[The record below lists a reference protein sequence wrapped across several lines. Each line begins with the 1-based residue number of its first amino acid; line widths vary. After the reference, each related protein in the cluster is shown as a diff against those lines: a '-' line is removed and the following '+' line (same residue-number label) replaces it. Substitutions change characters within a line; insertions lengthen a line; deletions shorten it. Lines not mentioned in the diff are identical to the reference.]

1 MEYDEMVY
9 NADTVVLMPTEKYIA
24 EYCKYVTIA
33 CKMEN
38 EIPIVC
44 LVYLEKLLL
53 TTGIL
58 LNKYNWRR
66 LLLICLTLASKIWD
80 DDSLE
85 NVHFPKVMSDVTNV
99 EVNKLEQLF
108 LEFIDYKL
116 VIKGGEYA
124 KYYFIMRSLADDI
137 SKEKVADD

>member
-1 MEYDEMVY
+1 MEYDGMVF
-9 NADTVVLMPTEKYIA
+9 NEDQFIAMPTEKYIA
-24 EYCKYVTIA
+24 DYCKYVTIA

-44 LVYLEKLLL
+44 LVYLEKLLVC
-53 TTGIL
+53 TGIL
-58 LNKYNWRR
+58 LNKWNWRR
-66 LLLICLTLASKIWD
+66 IVLVCLCLASKIWD

-85 NVHFPKVMSDVTNV
+85 NVHFPKVMSDVTNF
-99 EVNKLEQLF
+99 EINKLEQLF

-124 KYYFIMRSLADDI
+124 KYYFILRSLADDLQ
-137 SKEKVADD
+137 KEKRQS